1 MKNFEPKP
9 NGFNEIPN
17 IIAYNLTYEFM
28 NFMFFAYR
36 MGLIIQSV
44 CMNIPITIITKQ
56 NLFWKLEISPWF
68 SKLCKKP
75 YRSWTKMKQW
85 IY

>member
-1 MKNFEPKP
+1 
-9 NGFNEIPN
+9 
-17 IIAYNLTYEFM
+17 
-28 NFMFFAYR
+28 MFFAYR

-44 CMNIPITIITKQ
+44 CGWIIPITIIIKQ

-75 YRSWTKMKQW
+75 
-85 IY
+85 

>member
-1 MKNFEPKP
+1 MKNLEPKP
-9 NGFNEIPN
+9 DGFDENPN
-17 IIAYNLTYEFM
+17 IITYNLTYEFI

-44 CMNIPITIITKQ
+44 CGWIIPITIIIKQ

-75 YRSWTKMKQW
+75 
-85 IY
+85 